1 MQELG
6 EQTQQIEWNRRISQ
20 IMNMKV
26 PAFTPKPGAAAA
38 GKGP

>member
-20 IMNMKV
+20 IMNMKL
-26 PAFTPKPGAAAA
+26 PAFVPKTGAAVTT
-38 GKGP
+38 KG